1 MKRMKT
7 AGACLL
13 ATTLASC
20 AGMPPVDLCKHAD
33 VRRQVYVTTIAAAD
47 ALVAA
52 RRSVPT
58 AVTLGREAAATA
70 LTVLDLNCPPP
81 AR

>member
-13 ATTLASC
+13 ATTLACC
-20 AGMPPVDLCKHAD
+20 AGMSPVDLCKHAG

-47 ALVAA
+47 AFVASG
-52 RRSVPT
+52 RPVPA

-70 LTVLDLNCPPP
+70 LTILDLHCPPP